1 MLRSWSIVALIFTL
15 CLIAVAII
23 VLQHFASRQMLWRSA
38 FVYQLDLRV
47 FNARFSPQSILA
59 TLLAVGVSMWWDAMD
74 KVLRTMQP
82 FLSMSN
88 STVDVRHGAG
98 LSYQTSYWFWAS
110 FRAARNS
117 HWLLTLLTL
126 GTTLSQVRKC
136 SFSHCISL
144 GNPSAK
150 VCFGEVYQFFL
161 SCSFFIPCS
170 GLPV

>member
-1 MLRSWSIVALIFTL
+1 MLDLADTKRTAMDKTKKALNRTWRPNVLRSWSIVALIFIR

-23 VLQHFASRQMLWRSA
+23 VVQHFASRQMLWRSA

-98 LSYQTSYWFWAS
+98 LSYQTSYWFWTS
-110 FRAARNS
+110 IRAARNS
-117 HWLLTLLTL
+117 HWLLTLLTF

-136 SFSHCISL
+136 
-144 GNPSAK
+144 
-150 VCFGEVYQFFL
+150 FL
-161 SCSFFIPCS
+161 SPIASY
-170 GLPV
+170 